1 MAERTAISL
10 SPEPLTR
17 ERFVPYGDVIEAT
30 LDKPAAMNAARFERF
45 DDLCQV
51 DIAEGGHLA
60 MSVARC
66 RTATALPLRIDTV
79 ERHPLGSQAFV
90 PLQRCRMVIVVAPP
104 GESVDAIELRAF
116 VTNGKQ
122 GFNYHRGT
130 WHMPLIAFEAGQEF
144 LVVDRGGA
152 ESNCEEYTLDDV
164 VMLEAV

>member
-10 SPEPLTR
+10 RPEPLTR
-17 ERFVPYGDVIEAT
+17 ERFDAFGDVIEAA
-30 LDKPAAMNAARFERF
+30 LGKSAAMNAARFERF

-51 DIAEGGHLA
+51 DIAEGGHLS

-66 RTATALPLRIDTV
+66 RTATALPLRVDIV

-104 GESVDAIELRAF
+104 GESVDANDLRAF

-144 LVVDRGGA
+144 LVVDRGGS
-152 ESNCEEYTLDDV
+152 EPN
-164 VMLEAV
+164 